1 VPKTV
6 YVIAGPN
13 GAGKTTFAKEF
24 LPHFAHCEEFVN
36 ADMIATGISPFSP
49 RGATLEAGR
58 LMLRRIRE
66 LVAAGQTFGFETT
79 LAGKSYAALFNRLR
93 QRGYRIDL
101 IYLWLPNPELA
112 IKRVQ
117 DRVRQGGHDIPE
129 VDIRRRFTRGLQNLF
144 HLYRSLAS
152 SWTLLDNSGQAPRT
166 IASGTA
172 SDLTVAEPTVFG
184 YIESKIS
191 L

>member
-1 VPKTV
+1 MSKTV

-49 RGATLEAGR
+49 RGAALEAGR
-58 LMLRRIRE
+58 LMLRRIHE
-66 LVAAGQTFGFETT
+66 LATAGQMFGFETT
-79 LAGKSYAALFNRLR
+79 LAGKSYAILFHRLR
-93 QRGYRIDL
+93 QKGYRIDL

-117 DRVRQGGHDIPE
+117 DRVR
-129 VDIRRRFTRGLQNLF
+129 
-144 HLYRSLAS
+144 
-152 SWTLLDNSGQAPRT
+152 
-166 IASGTA
+166 
-172 SDLTVAEPTVFG
+172 
-184 YIESKIS
+184 
-191 L
+191 